1 MSLVTTAGL
10 WSNDDDNI
18 IIEQKKNTRRTPQND
33 NQPQK
38 TFGDAN
44 TQFSDASG
52 VKTIKNAILD
62 KIANINIKNDGD
74 NLMKFTPIT
83 PPLLQANKKEDVISS
98 TPAQP
103 ITTPKLQYGSQNLGD
118 SYSNYKTSYV
128 PPTLIPPLTHSEHE
142 GYTNKKGGDNLMEKI
157 NYAIHLLE
165 KQQSQKTEHIIE
177 EFILYGFAG
186 VFVIFLVDSFNRTAK
201 YTR

>member
-1 MSLVTTAGL
+1 MSLVTTAAL
-10 WSNDDDNI
+10 WNNDDNTV
-18 IIEQKKNTRRTPQND
+18 IIEQKKNTRRTSQND

-38 TFGDAN
+38 TL
-44 TQFSDASG
+44 SDSNNG
-52 VKTIKNAILD
+52 QISEGTTVKNAILD

-74 NLMKFTPIT
+74 NLMKFSPIT
-83 PPLLQANKKEDVISS
+83 PPLLQPTKKEDVI
-98 TPAQP
+98 
-103 ITTPKLQYGSQNLGD
+103 TTSDTTTSKMQYESQNLGD

-128 PPTLIPPLTHSEHE
+128 PPTLTPPLTDSQREA
-142 GYTNKKGGDNLMEKI
+142 YTNKKGGDNLMEKI